1 MRNKIE
7 YIQQKELNGL
17 LEQYRQNPKCRI
29 LGVDGKKCKSVY
41 DLVVDFETELSFPWK
56 CEGILDRFEDFMRD
70 LSWYDYNQYVFY
82 VTDYHRSF
90 LLYKWKEKGLF
101 LNMFEE
107 ILFFWEF
114 GAERCIVGGKPLE
127 MHLYLVMPDEYL

>member
-1 MRNKIE
+1 MIWSSTLK
-7 YIQQKELNGL
+7 
-17 LEQYRQNPKCRI
+17 QNC
-29 LGVDGKKCKSVY
+29 LFHGSVRG
-41 DLVVDFETELSFPWK
+41 T
-56 CEGILDRFEDFMRD
+56 LDRFEDFMRD
-70 LSWYDYNQYVFY
+70 LSWYDYNQYVLY
-82 VTDYHRSF
+82 VTDYYRSF
-90 LLYKWKEKGLF
+90 LLYKWKKKGLF

>member
-7 YIQQKELNGL
+7 YIKQKELNGL

-29 LGVDGKKCKSVY
+29 LGVDGKKCMSIY
-41 DLVVDFETELSFPWK
+41 ELVAGFEKELSFPRK
-56 CEGILDRFEDFMRD
+56 CEGNLNRFMDWMRD
-70 LSWYDYNQYVFY
+70 LMWYDYNQYVFY
-82 VTDYHRSF
+82 VTDYHQSF
-90 LLYKWKEKGLF
+90 LLYKSKEKGDF
-101 LNMFEE
+101 FDMFEE